1 MSVADGS
8 MTLPFKPERDKV
20 VRSKTRNSMFY
31 HTQIR
36 QVQEFLEPR
45 VFLSL
50 ITIGIVNLWTLFFF
64 FFFLLSALLLL
75 AAELL
80 LLLFFP
86 QAL

>member
-64 FFFLLSALLLL
+64 LFLPAVCF
-75 AAELL
+75 AFAGC
-80 LLLFFP
+80 
-86 QAL
+86 